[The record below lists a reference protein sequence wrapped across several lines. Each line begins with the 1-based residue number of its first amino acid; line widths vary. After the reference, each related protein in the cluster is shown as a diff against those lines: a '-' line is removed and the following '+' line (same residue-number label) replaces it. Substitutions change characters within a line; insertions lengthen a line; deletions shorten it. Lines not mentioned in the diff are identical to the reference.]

1 MFLHRLGFDVYSLQE
16 CLWEGHRGGLQVIVR
31 YVGGNSDWSDIAS
44 RISVLYSDAMVLSI
58 WLSTNYEEA
67 VDSPS
72 AHGQLLAVLNS
83 CIVLSDAGVMAW
95 YVSYLPELPSY
106 FRIGPLES
114 IPMIIYGPD
123 PSSLAAE
130 PMADFQS

>member
-1 MFLHRLGFDVYSLQE
+1 
-16 CLWEGHRGGLQVIVR
+16 
-31 YVGGNSDWSDIAS
+31 
-44 RISVLYSDAMVLSI
+44 MVLSI
-58 WLSTNYEEA
+58 CLSTNYEEA

-95 YVSYLPELPSY
+95 YVNYLPELPSY
-106 FRIGPLES
+106 FRIGPLEA

-130 PMADFQS
+130 AMADFQA

>member
-1 MFLHRLGFDVYSLQE
+1 M
-16 CLWEGHRGGLQVIVR
+16 
-31 YVGGNSDWSDIAS
+31 GGNSDWSDIAS
-44 RISVLYSDAMVLSI
+44 RILVLYSDAMVLSI

-83 CIVLSDAGVMAW
+83 CIVLSDAGIMAW

-114 IPMIIYGPD
+114 MPMSIYGLD
-123 PSSLAAE
+123 PSSIAAE
-130 PMADFQS
+130 AMADFQA